1 MSPRCCGNCAHWLPG
16 YRCALQGRDSDHAL
30 LPMYG
35 DCGTQCKQ
43 HVEAQHDRPTR

>member
-16 YRCALQGRDSDHAL
+16 YRCAMQRQDVPS

-43 HVEAQHDRPTR
+43 HVEAQRDRPTR